1 MKVRK
6 NFAEWLR
13 VLVILVLCVVFLFP
27 VYWVA
32 ITSFKPEAETV
43 TWPPKL
49 LPQPFTLDNYT
60 NLLSDMSDTPV
71 LLWFRNSLIAASCYS
86 VLSVTISLLAGYAVA
101 RMEFWGKKLYVS
113 LLLFAMAVPGIIML
127 FPSFIVVD
135 ALGWLDTF
143 YAIILPHLSG
153 TFGIILF
160 AQFLK
165 KFPRDLEEAAFIDGA
180 TTMQVLCHVI
190 FPHVKP
196 IALTLLVLGFMGNWN
211 DYFWPFIVLFSPDM
225 RTLPIGMATLQGRYE
240 QFYGTMTAGAAIM
253 ALPSIL
259 LFACIMKYY
268 VQAISMAGAIKE

>member
-1 MKVRK
+1 MRLQQKTLAWAR
-6 NFAEWLR
+6 AMAI
-13 VLVILVLCVVFLFP
+13 ILLCLLFLFP

-32 ITSFKPEAETV
+32 ITSFKPEAETIA
-43 TWPPKL
+43 WPPKL
-49 LPQPFTLDNYT
+49 LPQPFTLDNYR
-60 NLLSDMSDTPV
+60 NLLGDMTDTPV
-71 LLWFRNSLIAASCYS
+71 LLWFRNSLIAATCFSL
-86 VLSVTISLLAGYAVA
+86 LSVTISLLAGYAVA
-101 RMEFWGKKLYVS
+101 RMEFVGKKLYVS
-113 LLLFAMAVPGIIML
+113 LLLFAMAVPGIILL

-143 YAIILPHLSG
+143 YAIILPHLAG
-153 TFGIILF
+153 TFGILLF

-180 TTMQVLCHVI
+180 NTLQVLWHVI

-196 IALTLLVLGFMGNWN
+196 IALTLVVLGFMGNWN
-211 DYFWPFIVLFSPDM
+211 DYFWPLIVLFSPGM

-259 LFACIMKYY
+259 LFAGIMKYY